1 MNFLFSL
8 VCARVDSS
16 GHRVS
21 LMQIIYVKGYL
32 QLAQSPNPV
41 VTVSAEMLLN
51 VFID

>member
-8 VCARVDSS
+8 VCASVDSS
-16 GHRVS
+16 GHRAS

-32 QLAQSPNPV
+32 QLAQWPNPV